1 MSMSKG
7 IVGIILAG
15 GEASRMGGG
24 DKGMLALA
32 EASLMETVIARLSPQ
47 VDRLAL
53 NANGDPERF
62 AILGLDV
69 VSDPLPERV
78 GPLGGILAGLQ
89 WARQN
94 APGATHIVTAA
105 ADTPFFPDDLVDRLT
120 EAGGSAKTVALAR
133 SGERLHPVFGLWPV
147 CIADDLARHI
157 AEGGSRRVAA
167 YACDIQKAAIVDF
180 PQSAEGDPFF
190 NVNTPD
196 DLEQARD
203 RSRREKS

>member
-1 MSMSKG
+1 MSKG

-24 DKGMLALA
+24 DKGMLAL
-32 EASLMETVIARLSPQ
+32 EETSLLETVIARLSPQ

-53 NANGDPERF
+53 NANGDPKRF
-62 AILGLDV
+62 ASLGLDV
-69 VSDPLPERV
+69 VADPLPERV

-94 APGATHIVTAA
+94 APEASHIVTAA
-105 ADTPFFPDDLVDRLT
+105 ADTPFFPDDLVDRLAK
-120 EAGGSAKTVALAR
+120 AGGSAETVALAC
-133 SGERLHPVFGLWPV
+133 SGDRLHPVFGLWPV
-147 CIADDLARHI
+147 SIADDLARHI

-167 YACDIQKAAIVDF
+167 YACDIQKAVIVDF
-180 PQSAEGDPFF
+180 PQSPEGDPFF

-196 DLEQARD
+196 DLEQARE
-203 RSRREKS
+203 RNRREKP